1 LGITYEFYEEFWEM
15 QKFFMD
21 LGELVSIEGTAN
33 VSPAKNA
40 SELML
45 SGRLKKL

>member
-1 LGITYEFYEEFWEM
+1 M

-21 LGELVSIEGTAN
+21 LGELVSAEGTAN
-33 VSPAKNA
+33 ISPAKNA